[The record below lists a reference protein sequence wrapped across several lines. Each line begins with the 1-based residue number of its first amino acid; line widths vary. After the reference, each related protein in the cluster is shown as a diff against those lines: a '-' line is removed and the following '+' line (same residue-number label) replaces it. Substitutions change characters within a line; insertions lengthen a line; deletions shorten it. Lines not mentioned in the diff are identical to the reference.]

1 MIGKH
6 TDRGLRGVINRYPF
20 LLSLL
25 VLLAVVIPGFIR
37 VEQVAG
43 NAHHAADHANTALTQ
58 IKDEQQQLATT
69 QAQLRAL
76 LDCIQ
81 RWATATTV
89 RSAALTKA
97 ADARQQALDRLLR
110 DAFTGASPAKLRAD
124 GRAYIKASDAYD
136 AVAKKHPV
144 PQPPRLHCVL
154 YLQPPAPSPS
164 PRPAP
169 TRIKT
174 VPTTVHA
181 AGATVTATVVRTV
194 LLPGATITETVV
206 RTVTR
211 TVTVPPGHRRT
222 P

>member
-1 MIGKH
+1 MTGKH
-6 TDRGLRGVINRYPF
+6 VAFHQRHPF

-43 NAHHAADHANTALTQ
+43 DAHHAADHANAALAQ

-81 RWATATTV
+81 KWATATTV

-110 DAFTGASPAKLRAD
+110 DAFTRASRVRLLAD

-136 AVAKKHPV
+136 AVVKKHPV

-154 YLQPPAPSPS
+154 YLPPPTPPPAPKRTPT
-164 PRPAP
+164 PRGTPQS
-169 TRIKT
+169 TVTVVHT
-174 VPTTVHA
+174 VPLP
-181 AGATVTATVVRTV
+181 GATVTAFVTVTV
-194 LLPGATITETVV
+194 T

-222 P
+222 RTP